1 MDGESSLSGIDFC
14 FQLFNLALILLI
26 LILILTIDEA
36 VGEDAAEE
44 ERDCRDIDCNVVDGN
59 IHCYSISFLGLISI
73 SERKYVRVLL
83 PTTNNSGL

>member
-1 MDGESSLSGIDFC
+1 MDGGSSLSGLNFC
-14 FQLFNLALILLI
+14 IQLFNLALILLI

-44 ERDCRDIDCNVVDGN
+44 KRDCRDIDCNVVDDN
-59 IHCYSISFLGLISI
+59 IHRYSFFFLRIISI